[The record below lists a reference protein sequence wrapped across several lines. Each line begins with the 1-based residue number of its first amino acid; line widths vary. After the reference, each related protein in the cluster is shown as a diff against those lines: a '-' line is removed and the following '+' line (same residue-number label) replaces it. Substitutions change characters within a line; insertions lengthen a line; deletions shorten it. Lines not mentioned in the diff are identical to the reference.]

1 MGSTLGGGSG
11 GGGGGVWWGR
21 LQWGPSAQR
30 APSQEERLLVLLVV
44 LFHPRLDGSMPC
56 KALLI
61 LFILS
66 CKALLGGL
74 GGLGPRGDRL
84 GLALVAGPPSLME
97 GDAAL
102 GPRSDLLAA
111 ALDLRVELGEQR
123 LVHLEEL
130 VAAMPPKEPTVAARG
145 LVAVRAVQL
154 KRSPRMQLAL
164 HDCATVLLL
173 RERDQRSIHR
183 LVDLV

>member
-11 GGGGGVWWGR
+11 GGGGGVWWDR

-30 APSQEERLLVLLVV
+30 APSREERLLVLLVV
-44 LFHPRLDGSMPC
+44 LFHPRLDSSMPC
-56 KALLI
+56 KALL
-61 LFILS
+61 ILS

-74 GGLGPRGDRL
+74 GGLGPRGDSL

-154 KRSPRMQLAL
+154 ERSPRMQLAL

>member
-30 APSQEERLLVLLVV
+30 APSREERLLVLLVV
-44 LFHPRLDGSMPC
+44 LFHPRLDSSMPC

-61 LFILS
+61 PS

-74 GGLGPRGDRL
+74 GGLGPRGDSL

-123 LVHLEEL
+123 LVHLAEL

-154 KRSPRMQLAL
+154 ERSPRMQLTL